1 LTAAAAVPAAL
12 PAAASRA
19 ARAVAGTDVVP
30 QWSADLPPGGHRR
43 RRPPPPSRPDVV
55 YLPACVNA
63 MFGDAGTSA
72 GVQDGFEKLCARAG
86 LTVVVPDGI
95 DSLCCGTPWS
105 SKGMASGYRTMS
117 QRTTA
122 AVLRASRDGALP
134 VVCDAS
140 SCTEGL
146 IKMLRKSAPHVQ
158 VIDAVTLIR
167 ERVLPLLGDL
177 PRIPSVTVHPTCSS
191 SQLGTTEDLLAI
203 ARGIAEDVVVP
214 TDWGCCG
221 FAGDR
226 GMLHPELTAAAT
238 SRQAAQVRD
247 HPTSAHASCNR
258 TCEMA
263 MTRATGSN
271 YRHIVEILADVAEG
285 ALSVGVRPGPAG
297 RT

>member
-1 LTAAAAVPAAL
+1 MI
-12 PAAASRA
+12 A
-19 ARAVAGTDVVP
+19 ARAVAGTDLVP
-30 QWSADLPPGGHRR
+30 QWSADLPRGGRR
-43 RRPPPPSRPDVV
+43 RQRPTPTAEPDIV

-63 MFGDAGTSA
+63 MFGGDGGTA
-72 GVQDGFEKLCARAG
+72 ADGVQDGFEKLCALVG
-86 LTVVVPDGI
+86 LTLAVPDGI

-105 SKGMASGYRTMS
+105 SKGMATGYRTMS
-117 QRTTA
+117 ERTTA
-122 AVLRASRDGALP
+122 AVVAASRDGALP

-146 IKMLRKSAPHVQ
+146 VKMLRKSAPHVR
-158 VIDAVTLIR
+158 VVDAVTVIR

-177 PRIPSVTVHPTCSS
+177 PRMASVTVHPTCSS
-191 SQLGTTEDLLAI
+191 SQLGTTADLLAI
-203 ARGIAEDVVVP
+203 ARVVADDVVVP

-226 GMLHPELTAAAT
+226 GMLHPELTASAT
-238 SRQAAQVRD
+238 SQQAAQVRA

-263 MTRATGSN
+263 MTRATGSP
-271 YRHIVEILADVAEG
+271 YRHIVEILADVAAG
-285 ALSVGVRPGPAG
+285 RLSAGVRPGPAE